1 MMELLGF
8 TRKEAGVLL
17 FLVLTF
23 IVGMGIQVVR
33 QHWAPLPTYEG
44 ESTISEIASSAEP
57 VLPKRENPSSTE
69 ENTAGYISLNRA
81 DKEELEGLPGIGP
94 VTAERIIAYRKANG
108 SFQSMEELLQVK
120 GIGKKT
126 VKKLEP
132 YLQLN

>member
-1 MMELLGF
+1 MIELLGF

-23 IVGMGIQVVR
+23 IVGIGIQVVR
-33 QHWAPLPTYEG
+33 RHWAPLPTYEA
-44 ESTISEIASSAEP
+44 EPAVSEIASSAES
-57 VLPKRENPSSTE
+57 VFPKGEIRSPAKENPT
-69 ENTAGYISLNRA
+69 GCISLNCA
-81 DKEELEGLPGIGP
+81 GKEELEGLPGIGP

-126 VKKLEP
+126 VKKLES